1 MVALSLVPDWIEDSA
16 KAMRNEG
23 SGEMILE
30 FVAEQVPSQ
39 FNKMGLTRDTV
50 KELATKAAKV
60 QDWHKEII
68 ELSEAPDA
76 FRWVCPTD
84 GKTHTAVPAFT
95 VSMRNIQMILLVTG
109 YAHEFEI
116 DYAICLQQKPMDTEV
131 KVHIWCLNP
140 GVAFKDLRE
149 QCRSVVLTSG
159 ALSMTELEPCSR
171 HCFVI

>member
-1 MVALSLVPDWIEDSA
+1 
-16 KAMRNEG
+16 
-23 SGEMILE
+23 
-30 FVAEQVPSQ
+30 
-39 FNKMGLTRDTV
+39 
-50 KELATKAAKV
+50 
-60 QDWHKEII
+60 
-68 ELSEAPDA
+68 
-76 FRWVCPTD
+76 
-84 GKTHTAVPAFT
+84 
-95 VSMRNIQMILLVTG
+95 MILLVTG

-159 ALSMTELEPCSR
+159 ALRMTELEPSSR

>member
-1 MVALSLVPDWIEDSA
+1 MPEEYDP
-16 KAMRNEG
+16 
-23 SGEMILE
+23 
-30 FVAEQVPSQ
+30 F
-39 FNKMGLTRDTV
+39 
-50 KELATKAAKV
+50 
-60 QDWHKEII
+60 DWHKEII

-84 GKTHTAVPAFT
+84 GKTHTVVPAFT
-95 VSMRNIQMILLVTG
+95 VSMRSIQMILLVTG

-159 ALSMTELEPCSR
+159 ALRMTELEPCSR